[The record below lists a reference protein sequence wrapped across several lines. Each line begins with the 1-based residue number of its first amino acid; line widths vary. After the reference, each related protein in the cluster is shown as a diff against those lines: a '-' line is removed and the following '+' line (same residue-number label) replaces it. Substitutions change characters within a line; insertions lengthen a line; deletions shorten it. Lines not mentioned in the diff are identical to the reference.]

1 MCTKSDTKVRILA
14 VNKLLHEYPN
24 GLSIKEI
31 LDKLHNIY
39 NISANRKTIYDDLNA
54 ITYYCDLQITKEHKY
69 KIENML

>member
-1 MCTKSDTKVRILA
+1 MVTKSDTKLRILA

-39 NISANRKTIYDDLNA
+39 NISADRKSIYDNLNT
-54 ITYYCDLQITKEHKY
+54 ITYFCNLQITKEHKY